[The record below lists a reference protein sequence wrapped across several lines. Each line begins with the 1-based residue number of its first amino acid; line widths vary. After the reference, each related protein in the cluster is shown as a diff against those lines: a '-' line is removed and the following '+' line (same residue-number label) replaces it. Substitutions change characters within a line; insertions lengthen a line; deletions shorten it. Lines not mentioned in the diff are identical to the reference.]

1 MKESSLL
8 VIDGVANVIFG
19 VVLWC
24 FPRQL
29 LALLGLPLPDT
40 LFYAGVL
47 GAVLTGI
54 GIALLIERYRDRFGI
69 TGLGLGGA
77 IVINT
82 LGALAVAGWLVFA
95 DLEIPRHGRILLWAV
110 AAGVLGIGLLEIV
123 HSMSQRRQKV
133 GV

>member
-1 MKESSLL
+1 MKESTLL

-19 VVLWC
+19 VVLLC

-29 LALLGLPLPDT
+29 LALLGLPLPDP
-40 LFYAGVL
+40 LFYASVL
-47 GAVLTGI
+47 GAVLAGI

-82 LGALAVAGWLVFA
+82 LAALAVAGWLVFA
-95 DLEIPRHGRILLWAV
+95 DLAIPRHGRILLWAV
-110 AAGVLGIGLLEIV
+110 AAVVLGIGLLEIV
-123 HSMSQRRQKV
+123 HSMSRRRQKI

>member
-1 MKESSLL
+1 MKESTLL
-8 VIDGVANVIFG
+8 VIDGIANVILG
-19 VVLWC
+19 VVLLC

-40 LFYAGVL
+40 LFYASVL
-47 GAVLTGI
+47 GAVLAGI
-54 GIALLIERYRDRFGI
+54 GIALLIERYRDRFGVS
-69 TGLGLGGA
+69 GLGLGGA

-95 DLEIPRHGRILLWAV
+95 DLAIPRHGRILLWVV
-110 AAGVLGIGLLEIV
+110 AAVVLGIGMLEIV
-123 HSMSQRRQKV
+123 HSINQHRQKV